1 MTYILL
7 EKQVEISM
15 WLEYVL

>member
-7 EKQVEISM
+7 R
-15 WLEYVL
+15 